1 MQLKYGKTTIAFSPP
16 VDVCWQ
22 ILQKDLKHTPLTGS
36 DIIETAVSDLSNQ
49 LEEIG
54 ISKESDILIIIPDH
68 TRRCRLEL
76 ILPTLTTA
84 LKNRFSARV
93 QMLVANGSHVLQPN
107 EVIHEIVGS
116 EIYDKYPIAQHDCQD
131 ADTLAY
137 FGDSSMGTEI
147 WLNRKVK
154 EADFIITVGGVLYHY
169 FAGFGGGPKML
180 LPGVAGYETIR
191 ANHRRTI
198 DEKTGHFHPDCYE
211 GYIET
216 NPVFLDLK
224 EVMKFVS
231 NTISLQVVQSVEKKI
246 VHAAAGPILPT
257 HRRICEK
264 VRNIYSIPLTEKAD
278 VVVASAGGFP
288 SDVNLIQSHKSIHHA
303 FQAVKENGWVI
314 LLAECAEGIGSQTF
328 LPYFDAGSSGEIAQK
343 LLQDYQINGHTAL
356 SLKLK
361 TERANIVLV
370 SKLETDTIKKTGMIP
385 VSDLTQ
391 AWAFVAPNLKVDT
404 KGYIIPSASVHVPI
418 VNYISQKS
426 EN

>member
-1 MQLKYGKTTIAFSPP
+1 MQLKYGKITFDFDPP
-16 VDVCWQ
+16 IDVSWTVLEKN
-22 ILQKDLKHTPLTGS
+22 IKHATR
-36 DIIETAVSDLSNQ
+36 
-49 LEEIG
+49 
-54 ISKESDILIIIPDH
+54 KESDIIKAAVADLANQLEHLGIPKFSKLLLVIPDH
-68 TRRCRLEL
+68 TRRCRLEA
-76 ILPTLTTA
+76 ILPILTIA
-84 LKNRFSARV
+84 LENRFSATV
-93 QMLVANGSHVLQPN
+93 QILVANGSHVLQP
-107 EVIHEIVGS
+107 EETIREIVGG
-116 EIYDKYPIAQHDCQD
+116 EIYEKYPITQHDCKD
-131 ADTLAY
+131 KDSLAY
-137 FGDSSMGTEI
+137 FGDSSKGTQI

-264 VRNIYSIPLTEKAD
+264 VSNIYSIPLTEKAD

-314 LLAECAEGIGSQTF
+314 ILAECAEGIGSKTF
-328 LPYFDAGSSGEIAQK
+328 LPYFDVGSSGEIAQK

-356 SLKLK
+356 SLKTK
-361 TERANIVLV
+361 TEIANIVLV
-370 SKLETDTIKKTGMIP
+370 SKLEADTVKKTGMISARDP
-385 VSDLTQ
+385 AQ
-391 AWAFVAPNLKVDT
+391 AWSVVAPNLKKNST
-404 KGYIIPSASVHVPI
+404 GYIMPMASVQVPI
-418 VNYISQKS
+418 YTR
-426 EN
+426 